1 MSPTLTIQ
9 PVVRYGLE
17 GKVVTLNDAFEVLA
31 AGVVYVAGNR
41 IVAVRPTAAAPPPG
55 FEAAPIIR
63 TGGTIFPGM
72 LELHNHL
79 SYNILPRWQV
89 PRRFTNRSQWARIPE
104 YRQFVRTPM
113 VILGRTPG
121 YVEAIV
127 RYVEAKCLVAGVTTS
142 QGISLSS
149 NQGIR
154 RYYRGIVRNVED
166 TQDDPELPEARTR
179 IADVD
184 ARDAD
189 RFLRRLQESTCLL
202 LHLSEGVDARA
213 RDHFRA
219 LHLADGRWAITPALA
234 GIHSLALTPS
244 DYAIMAEHGAAVVWS
259 PLSNLLLYGQ
269 TLDLRAVKEAGV
281 RMALG
286 ADWSVTGSK
295 SLLHEL
301 KVAKAVNAVQGDV
314 FSDRELVAM
323 VTRFAADIVRWGK
336 ALGSIEA
343 GKRADLIVVNG
354 RAGDPYARLLNA
366 RETSLTLVIIDG
378 VARYGQ
384 PRLMRRLGPISEE
397 LRVGRSRR
405 ALNLDQAETDPLVRE
420 LTLSEARDRLADGM
434 RRLPELAKKRE
445 AMPPAFDLAREVWT
459 IELDHD
465 GLFDESQR
473 HHLPLPETGEPTGEV
488 DDLAGLLAFEAAVP
502 YSQLAHPMT
511 LDPLTVADDA
521 RYIPLLLAQSNL
533 PDAIKAQLAF

>member
-1 MSPTLTIQ
+1 MSPTVTTQ
-9 PVVRYGLE
+9 PVARYALE
-17 GKVVTLNDAFEVLA
+17 GKVVTMNDAFEVLT
-31 AGVVYVAGNR
+31 AGIVYVAGNR
-41 IVAVRPTAAAPPPG
+41 IAAVQPAAASPPPG
-55 FEAAPIIR
+55 FEEAPVIR

-72 LELHNHL
+72 IELHNHL

-89 PRRFTNRSQWARIPE
+89 PRRFTNRAQWARIPE
-104 YRQFVRTPM
+104 YRQLVRTPM
-113 VILGRTPG
+113 VVLGRTPG

-142 QGISLSS
+142 QGVSLSS

-166 TQDDPELPEARTR
+166 TQDDPDLPEARTR

-184 ARDAD
+184 ARIAD
-189 RFLRRLQESTCLL
+189 RFLQRLEESTCLL
-202 LHLSEGVDARA
+202 LHLSEGVDDRA

-234 GIHSLALTPS
+234 GIHSLGLTPP
-244 DYAIMAEHGAAVVWS
+244 DYAVMAEHGGAVVWS

-269 TLDLRAVKEAGV
+269 TLDLRAVKSAGV

-286 ADWSVTGSK
+286 ADWSATGSK

-301 KVAKAVNAVQGDV
+301 KVAKAVSAAQGDV
-314 FSDRELVAM
+314 FSDRELAAM
-323 VTRFAADIVRWGK
+323 VTRNAADVVGWER

-397 LRVGRSRR
+397 VRIGRSRR
-405 ALNLDQAETDPLVRE
+405 ALNLA
-420 LTLSEARDRLADGM
+420 
-434 RRLPELAKKRE
+434 
-445 AMPPAFDLAREVWT
+445 
-459 IELDHD
+459 
-465 GLFDESQR
+465 
-473 HHLPLPETGEPTGEV
+473 
-488 DDLAGLLAFEAAVP
+488 
-502 YSQLAHPMT
+502 
-511 LDPLTVADDA
+511 
-521 RYIPLLLAQSNL
+521 
-533 PDAIKAQLAF
+533 